1 MGLPQVV
8 LVVKNLHANI
18 GDIRDT
24 ASILG
29 LRRSPG
35 YTGIFRGYK

>member
-8 LVVKNLHANI
+8 LVVKSLHANE
-18 GDIRDT
+18 GDIRDMG
-24 ASILG
+24 SILG

-35 YTGIFRGYK
+35 YTDIFRGYK